1 MSPGVISLTRLEFVK
16 ALVEANP
23 DFPYERGDEVFPQLD
38 FDFNKVFFEIGT
50 MLSYPDEE
58 LDDPRH
64 FSLKMMVSV
73 RQELQQEV
81 VLPYTVSLEGMAYL
95 YFQGK
100 EEGLERFKIVRGT
113 GYSMLYS
120 AFREYIATFT
130 GRSCYGVWF
139 LPSPNFNKN
148 VEADAPGDVK
158 NRDIRIKKL
167 SKKKRIVKASEV
179 VDVEASVV
187 EPSDAPKKRPAVRK
201 GS

>member
-23 DFPYERGDEVFPQLD
+23 DFPYEQGDDVFPQLD

-50 MLSYPDEE
+50 SLSYPDEE

-64 FSLKMMVSV
+64 FTLKMMVSV
-73 RQELQQEV
+73 RHELQQEV
-81 VLPYTVSLEGMAYL
+81 VLPYAVSLEGMAYL

-148 VEADAPGDVK
+148 VATDAPGDVK
-158 NRDIRIKKL
+158 NREARIKKL
-167 SKKKRIVKASEV
+167 SKKARTVKSPDV
-179 VDVEASVV
+179 LDVEASVV
-187 EPSDAPKKRPAVRK
+187 EPSNTSKKRSIVRK